1 MMKIFNSLTRLTTAL
16 VPAAPSSRGSS
27 ETSEFGMW
35 LTVSGPLSKH
45 LGRDLGIGESR
56 APSTP
61 YVPTVF

>member
-1 MMKIFNSLTRLTTAL
+1 MKIFRSLAHLTATI
-16 VPAAPSSRGSS
+16 VPAAPSNRVTIQAS
-27 ETSEFGMW
+27 EVGTW